1 MKTEFKQI
9 DELLTFKATALDAN
23 EKTLLKELFQM
34 EIPGYEHFFDVKY
47 DGNNSFHIKYVPVIT
62 INNLRKEAAG
72 YNTLLESTLS
82 GYVITGF
89 KKSLHIIFSRRQSL
103 YNAVIQYQ
111 YKIIDTNTQLVIN
124 EGEISNIY
132 ELRPLLEDIF
142 TMEQAGIGDN
152 LM

>member
-34 EIPGYEHFFDVKY
+34 EIPGYEHVFDVKY
-47 DGNNSFHIKYVPVIT
+47 DGNNSFHIQYVPVIT
-62 INNLRKEAAG
+62 FNNLTKEITTYG
-72 YNTLLESTLS
+72 RRLEPNLDA
-82 GYVITGF
+82 YVMTGF
-89 KKSLHIIFSRRQSL
+89 SKSLHISKGGN
-103 YNAVIQYQ
+103 NAVSQHQ

-142 TMEQAGIGDN
+142 TMEQAGIGEN
-152 LM
+152 LL